1 MIVKVNL
8 PVTSRKN
15 ESEKTSFIMST
26 DFVNKCNTLYD
37 GYNWHKNH
45 KWLGINT

>member
-1 MIVKVNL
+1 
-8 PVTSRKN
+8 
-15 ESEKTSFIMST
+15 MST
-26 DFVNKCNTLYD
+26 DLVNKSKTLFD